1 MLSLFRRIVCYVIAL
16 QMVLT
21 PLYGASAQPVVM
33 VSDTKA
39 QRLLGTQV
47 ASLALINGQ
56 LIALNLAQQETNTK
70 LDQVLAAIKYI
81 PDPNSNGSFPTTDKV
96 LIEFSSSLYAAY
108 TSDSIAY
115 NAMKEAA
122 GAAAQAKQKVNP
134 SAAPVATP
142 ATSGTPDPAG
152 TPARKD
158 GSTLEGL
165 FKDNTSSI
173 KNDPRAS
180 GFNPGYLNKGDK
192 PVDSSTPPDPTLGY
206 TLAEQGALGGLVP
219 NPVGDFGAFNPSS
232 APPDPT
238 LGYTLAKDSLIAKPS
253 DPLGDIAKFTDM
265 AVKLAGESARTFY
278 NFQSLQRCGNALDCA
293 SSGLNTVTGV
303 LKSAES
309 FGLKLS
315 PEFKKTMG
323 LIGAGLSFANLV
335 TNLFSGGFNVQKLLQ
350 FINGM
355 QQNILF
361 AAIAKGGLLTNDTNE
376 SKILRIMSNFTTLFG
391 YAGLFALRDTN
402 AVGWIVALNN
412 FSQIGAATKDTPKTG
427 PLSKDTPLAGTTN
440 PPPNQTPN
448 TEETAKFLRSMLR
461 CNPQMANNSTS
472 KCRQIEEANKRLFL
486 GQLKSRCAAAAIS
499 KQQVPAKMFQELF
512 TGTGNKER
520 CEKVQFYDT
529 KSGKELCPSIALLQ
543 ASSLAEGSVMS
554 QMNVLIGLSMYN
566 LAMTNVNTEQ
576 VILQNACAS
585 LGDLI
590 ESGAPV
596 YQAIND

>member
-39 QRLLGTQV
+39 QILLGTQV

-115 NAMKEAA
+115 NTIRE
-122 GAAAQAKQKVNP
+122 GPAAAAAVAKVNA
-134 SAAPVATP
+134 SAAPAGTPATSGTPTPAGTP
-142 ATSGTPDPAG
+142 ATSGTPDPAA

-173 KNDPRAS
+173 ETDPRAS
-180 GFNPGYLNKGDK
+180 GFNPRYLDK
-192 PVDSSTPPDPTLGY
+192 
-206 TLAEQGALGGLVP
+206 
-219 NPVGDFGAFNPSS
+219 
-232 APPDPT
+232 
-238 LGYTLAKDSLIAKPS
+238 KDSLIAKKPS
-253 DPLGDIAKFTDM
+253 DPLGDIAKFT
-265 AVKLAGESARTFY
+265 RTLVELVGNAASLY
-278 NFQSLQRCGNALDCA
+278 NNFQSLQTCGNALDCA

-315 PEFKKTMG
+315 PEFKQTMG

-335 TNLFSGGFNVQKLLQ
+335 TNLFSGKFNAQKLLQ

-361 AAIAKGGLLTNDTNE
+361 SAIAKGGLLTNDTNA
-376 SKILRIMSNFTTLFG
+376 SNILTIMGNLANVLG
-391 YAGLFALRDTN
+391 YAGLFALQGTD
-402 AVGWIVALNN
+402 ALQYIVWARQSFELGNR
-412 FSQIGAATKDTPKTG
+412 FGTDTPQTG

-440 PPPNQTPN
+440 PANQPPT
-448 TEETAKFLRSMLR
+448 TEETAG
-461 CNPQMANNSTS
+461 
-472 KCRQIEEANKRLFL
+472 FL
-486 GQLKSRCAAAAIS
+486 GAMLDCNKQKVQTTAACERDKRKIQRLLLGTLKGRCAAMAMS

-512 TGTGNKER
+512 TGTGNPKR

-566 LAMTNVNTEQ
+566 LVMTNVNTEQ

-590 ESGAPV
+590 EKGAPTSSTR
-596 YQAIND
+596 D